1 MSIFSHR
8 PYSIRRFTVDIGI
21 GQAIPF
27 SEVRLGDMI
36 VSVLEYRDGSS
47 PSPFPEK
54 IPGKPAFGNII
65 LRRNFRGS
73 LELYEWWKE
82 AALGTANSR
91 RNITISLL
99 NDDATSV
106 VATWKVRN
114 AFPIKIEGPHL
125 KANGNEVAIETIEL
139 ACESIELE

>member
-8 PYSIRRFTVDIGI
+8 PYSTRRFTVDLGT
-21 GQAIPF
+21 GQATPF

-36 VSVLEYRDGSS
+36 VGVLEYRDGSN
-47 PSPFPEK
+47 PSPFVEK

-65 LRRNFRGS
+65 LKRNYRGS
-73 LELYEWWKE
+73 PELYEWWKE
-82 AALGTANSR
+82 AALGTTNSR

-106 VATWKVRN
+106 VTTWKVKN

-139 ACESIELE
+139 ACESIEIE